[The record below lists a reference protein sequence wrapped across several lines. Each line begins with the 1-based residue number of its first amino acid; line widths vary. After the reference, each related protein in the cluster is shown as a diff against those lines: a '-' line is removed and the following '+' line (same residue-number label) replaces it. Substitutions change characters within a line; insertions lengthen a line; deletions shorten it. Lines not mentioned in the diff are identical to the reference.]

1 MTRSESD
8 TDSPAGA
15 TRQEDASEAV
25 PLSPAGVTWLGLGIN
40 ALLGAAKIA
49 GGLIFH
55 SQAILAD
62 GVHSATDL
70 VTDAAVLTGL
80 KYSDNP
86 ADGCHPYGHRRIST
100 VVAMLVGLLL
110 LGAGAWIAVDSL
122 RTLQEQDHDEKSLW
136 LPLLLALG
144 TIPLK
149 EILFRLT
156 RRVGEQSGNL
166 SLKANAWHHRSDC
179 FTSLAAAAGISG
191 AWIGGASWAFLDHVT
206 AVLLVGF
213 LAVAA
218 VRIVY
223 ESASE
228 LIDASPDRDVL
239 DQIHE
244 LIDDTPGVQGFHAV
258 RAREV
263 GGQLEMDMHVLVEP
277 DLTVREGHDIA
288 TAVKRKLMNS
298 SLSFAEVVV
307 HIEPA
312 EPTAGHPAGDVASA
326 ADRRD
331 RD

>member
-1 MTRSESD
+1 MTRSESG
-8 TDSPAGA
+8 TDSPGGGAAAG
-15 TRQEDASEAV
+15 DPPGAV
-25 PLSPAGVTWLGLGIN
+25 PLSPAGVTWLGLAIN
-40 ALLGAAKIA
+40 AVLGIAKIA
-49 GGLIFH
+49 GGLVFH

-100 VVAMLVGLLL
+100 LVAMFVGLLL

-122 RTLQEQDHDEKSLW
+122 RTLQEQEHSQKSLW

-179 FTSLAAAAGISG
+179 FTSLAAAAGIGG
-191 AWIGGASWAFLDHVT
+191 AWIGGPSWAFLDHVT

-228 LIDASPDRDVL
+228 LIDASPGEDVL
-239 DQIHE
+239 EQIHE
-244 LIDDTPGVQGFHAV
+244 LIDDTPGVEDFHAV

-263 GGQLEMDMHVLVEP
+263 GGQLEMDMHVLVQP
-277 DLTVREGHDIA
+277 NLTVREGHDIA

-312 EPTAGHPAGDVASA
+312 EASAGHPAGDVATA
-326 ADRRD
+326 AALPD

>member
-1 MTRSESD
+1 MTRSESG

-15 TRQEDASEAV
+15 TRQEDTSEAV
-25 PLSPAGVTWLGLGIN
+25 PLSPAGVTWLGLAVN

-100 VVAMLVGLLL
+100 LVAMFVGLLL

-122 RTLQEQDHDEKSLW
+122 RKLQEQDHDQKSLW

-156 RRVGEQSGNL
+156 RRVGRQSGNL

-179 FTSLAAAAGISG
+179 FTSLAAAAGIGG

-213 LAVAA
+213 LALAA

-228 LIDASPDRDVL
+228 LIDASPDEDVL

-244 LIDDTPGVQGFHAV
+244 LIDDTPGVQDFHAV

-326 ADRRD
+326 ANRRD